1 MALTNGTDADFEV
14 TPNKGGALPLALPE
28 LPPYNVELVL
38 QGGGTVG
45 VDGLRE
51 Q

>member
-1 MALTNGTDADFEV
+1 MALTIGTDEDLEV
-14 TPNKGGALPLALPE
+14 TPSNGGTLPLALPE

-38 QGGGTVG
+38 HGGGTVG

>member
-1 MALTNGTDADFEV
+1 MALTIGTDADFEV
-14 TPNKGGALPLALPE
+14 TPNRGGTLPLELPE
-28 LPPYNVELVL
+28 LPPYIVELVL
-38 QGGGTVG
+38 HGGGATG